1 MTWAVNVLL
10 VKSKS
15 HSPAPSYNPLTS
27 HQRVRRPM
35 HMQTSEP
42 RIDSDMRSEE
52 ELDPPFTIFI
62 HNYVLTP

>member
-1 MTWAVNVLL
+1 
-10 VKSKS
+10 
-15 HSPAPSYNPLTS
+15 
-27 HQRVRRPM
+27 M
-35 HMQTSEP
+35 HMQTSKP